1 MVSSTFYDLRQ
12 IRADLTGFIVDG
24 LSYTPLLSE
33 LHSFPIDPDA
43 DTTENCRQR
52 VEKDADILILV
63 IGGRYGYIDSKTSKS
78 ITNLEYLA
86 ARSKGIPVFIF
97 VEKNVLALINVWKGN
112 PSADFSSVVDDTR
125 VLAFI
130 DQVRSIDKVWTFEF
144 ETAQDIVNTLR
155 IQFGY
160 LMQEGLQWRFKLR
173 TTDDFPIHY
182 LTGESLRQ
190 ALEKPPYWEY
200 RLFTSSLADQIAACK
215 DIRREYNLELV
226 FGVSENVSAD
236 QLLEWFLPRIHELE
250 GIITALTKL
259 VNETAREAFGPD
271 GKPGDAELIAFAT
284 RKIGQAYR
292 EAIEWALRVRR
303 ATVDEALLDVKQEL
317 SQFSADVIHKI
328 EKLGPEITTKLD
340 DALAS
345 LKPGDHPV
353 VQIKFE
359 ITLPNA
365 DQFSQALKKAQS
377 VIARRRSSN

>member
-1 MVSSTFYDLRQ
+1 
-12 IRADLTGFIVDG
+12 
-24 LSYTPLLSE
+24 
-33 LHSFPIDPDA
+33 
-43 DTTENCRQR
+43 
-52 VEKDADILILV
+52 
-63 IGGRYGYIDSKTSKS
+63 
-78 ITNLEYLA
+78 LA

-303 ATVDEALLDVKQEL
+303 ATVDEALLDVKHEL